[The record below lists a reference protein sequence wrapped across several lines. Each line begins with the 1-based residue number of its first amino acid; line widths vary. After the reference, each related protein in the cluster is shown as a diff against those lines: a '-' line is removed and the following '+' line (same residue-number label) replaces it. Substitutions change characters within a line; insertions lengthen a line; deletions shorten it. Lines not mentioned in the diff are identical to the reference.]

1 MSGTINKSL
10 TGKRL
15 VKVIL
20 AAAQEKLAE
29 RLTVIDL
36 HGTSASSDFFIIVQS
51 ETAVQNIAIADAVVG
66 HCSRLHT
73 RPWHVEGEREGRWIL
88 LDFTDVVVHI
98 MLPGL
103 RSYYG
108 LETLWT
114 GGKRT
119 DALPSEIPS

>member
-1 MSGTINKSL
+1 VSGKINKSL
-10 TGKRL
+10 AGKRL
-15 VKVIL
+15 VNVIL

-36 HGTSASSDFFIIVQS
+36 HGTSASSDFFIIAQS
-51 ETAVQNIAIADAVVG
+51 ETAVQNIAIADAVVE

-73 RPWHVEGEREGRWIL
+73 PPWHVEGEREGRWIL
-88 LDFTDVVVHI
+88 IDFTDVVVHI
-98 MLPGL
+98 MLPDL
-103 RSYYG
+103 RTYYS

-119 DALPSEIPS
+119 DVPPSEIPS